1 VVTASGRALPE
12 FIFHRP
18 ARALSC
24 LAVAIVRLG
33 QFASVIALL
42 ATPLAGAAASPPPP
56 PPSYVEAV
64 ASLLSHAEDADAV
77 TKLSRF
83 VADDVRAYV
92 NDRLVADGKAA
103 WMRHYAASGIGTVL
117 GYSDGWQKD
126 GASLMIVDQYD
137 TVDRSNLP
145 ATTVMDPRYS
155 TRATLYQFGQD
166 RKIHAIRTLIGT
178 GFWIKPQR

>member
-1 VVTASGRALPE
+1 MS
-12 FIFHRP
+12 
-18 ARALSC
+18 
-24 LAVAIVRLG
+24 IVRLG
-33 QFASVIALL
+33 QFALAIAFM
-42 ATPLAGAAASPPPP
+42 AAPLTDAAASPPPP

-64 ASLLSHAEDADAV
+64 ATLLTHEEDAGTMA
-77 TKLSRF
+77 KLSNF

-92 NDRLVADGKAA
+92 NDQLVADGKTA
-103 WMRHYAASGIGTVL
+103 WMRHYAAVHPRAGAVL

-145 ATTVMDPRYS
+145 ATIVMDPRYS
-155 TRATLYQFGQD
+155 TRATLYQFGPD